1 MNKPNLTPS
10 DIVNRV
16 LEINLELDRICSALS
31 YWRLNGYNGSKDIPI
46 QLLAVEAQAIK
57 TKAEAKKLTEYM
69 YSIMQPETIV
79 KR

>member
-1 MNKPNLTPS
+1 MSKPNLTPS

-31 YWRLNGYNGSKDIPI
+31 YWRLNGYNGSKNIPI
-46 QLLAVEAQAIK
+46 QLLAIEAQAIK
-57 TKAEAKKLTEYM
+57 TKAEARKLAEYV
-69 YSIMQPETIV
+69 YSLMQPEIVV